1 MLNKVSKIV
10 GDFLNEDTK
19 VVTNKNEEVKN
30 SEEKSSLSDIEDDE
44 DSEIQ
49 LGKVNGQNGLTQNH
63 NVSLYYWGL
72 AKLGVPLHD
81 PIFEALD

>member
-10 GDFLNEDTK
+10 GDYLNEDTK
-19 VVTNKNEEVKN
+19 VVKNEEVKN
-30 SEEKSSLSDIEDDE
+30 NEEKSSLSDIEDDE
-44 DSEIQ
+44 DGEIQ

>member
-10 GDFLNEDTK
+10 GDYLNEDTK
-19 VVTNKNEEVKN
+19 VVKNEEVKN
-30 SEEKSSLSDIEDDE
+30 NEEKSSLSDIEDDE